1 VIGEFGEIDAGLGAV
16 VELVVESIVTRDA
29 MVNA

>member
-1 VIGEFGEIDAGLGAV
+1 VIGEFGEIDAGLGPV
-16 VELVVESIVTRDA
+16 VELVVEPIVTRDA